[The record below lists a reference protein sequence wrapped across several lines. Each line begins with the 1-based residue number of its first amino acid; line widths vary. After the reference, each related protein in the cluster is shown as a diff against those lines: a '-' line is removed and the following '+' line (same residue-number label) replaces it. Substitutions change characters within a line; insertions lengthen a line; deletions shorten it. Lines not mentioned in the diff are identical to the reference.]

1 MAVTTVEVSKA
12 FKLNFGRVLI
22 VDADSM
28 AGELLQ
34 MRLES
39 DGFESDIVTDGVK
52 ALERNL
58 SKYDVIIVD
67 LMNHEL
73 DGFKVTRAIKQN
85 PESFHVPVIICT
97 AKKSEDDILKG
108 FDVGADDFVSKPFS
122 IRELVARMRAVIRRC
137 VRSYGSRKVHEI
149 IRFKELILNADTG
162 IIIVDGSAVSLTNTE
177 YIFLRL
183 LMRNRNSYFSFSE
196 IRREAWGGDQ
206 SVSDRAIATTVS
218 RLRSK
223 LGDEYGRHIICRSGI
238 GYGFIE

>member
-1 MAVTTVEVSKA
+1 
-12 FKLNFGRVLI
+12 
-22 VDADSM
+22 
-28 AGELLQ
+28 
-34 MRLES
+34 
-39 DGFESDIVTDGVK
+39 
-52 ALERNL
+52 
-58 SKYDVIIVD
+58 
-67 LMNHEL
+67 
-73 DGFKVTRAIKQN
+73 
-85 PESFHVPVIICT
+85 
-97 AKKSEDDILKG
+97 
-108 FDVGADDFVSKPFS
+108 
-122 IRELVARMRAVIRRC
+122 MRAVIRRC
-137 VRSYGSRKVHEI
+137 VRTYGSRKVHEI

-206 SVSDRAIATTVS
+206 SVSERAIATTVS